1 MATFDVKNVK
11 NEIVGKIDLSDEILS
26 YPVKS
31 YLMHEVVLMQLANR
45 RAGTHSTLN
54 RARMK
59 GGKGAKPWKQK
70 GTGRA
75 RSGSR
80 KSPIWR
86 GGAVAFGPHPRDYSY
101 TMPKKKIKNAL
112 KSAIRAK
119 TEIGAIHILDML
131 SVDNG
136 KTKEAVEILKNF
148 SADRKVLIVY
158 KELEDKAV
166 QAFRNVPYCDLLDV
180 RGLNVYDVINSRTI
194 LVCQDA
200 IERIEEVLV

>member
-31 YLMHEVVLMQLANR
+31 SLMHEVVIMQLANR

-54 RARMK
+54 RAKMK

-70 GTGRA
+70 GSGRA

-86 GGAVAFGPHPRDYSY
+86 GGATCFGPQPRDYSY
-101 TMPKKKIKNAL
+101 TMPKKKLKNAL

-119 TEIGAIHILDML
+119 TEAGAVHFLDAI
-131 SVDNG
+131 SVENG
-136 KTKEAVEILKNF
+136 KTKEAVAILQNF
-148 SADRKVLIVY
+148 AASRKVLVVY
-158 KELEDKAV
+158 KELDEKV
-166 QAFRNVPYCDLLDV
+166 IQAFRNIPYVDLLSV
-180 RGLNVYDVINSRTI
+180 EGLNVYDVINSRTI
-194 LVCQDA
+194 LFVQDA
-200 IERIEEVLV
+200 VARIEEVLV

>member
-11 NEIVGKIDLSDEILS
+11 NETVGKVDLSDDIMS
-26 YPVKS
+26 YAVKPA
-31 YLMHEVVLMQLANR
+31 LMHEVVIMQLANR

-54 RARMK
+54 RAKMK
-59 GGKGAKPWKQK
+59 GGRGAKPWRQK

-86 GGAVAFGPHPRDYSY
+86 GGAVAFGPQPRDYSY

-112 KSAIRAK
+112 KSAIVAK
-119 TEIGAIHILDML
+119 TEAGAVHILDAL
-131 SVDNG
+131 SVENG
-136 KTKEAVEILKNF
+136 KTKEAVQILKNF

-158 KELEDKAV
+158 KELDEKAV
-166 QAFRNVPYCDLLDV
+166 QAFRNIPYVDLLDV
-180 RGLNVYDVINSRTI
+180 NGLNVYDMINSRTI
-194 LVCQDA
+194 FICQDA
-200 IERIEEVLV
+200 VERIQEVLV

>member
-11 NEIVGKIDLSDEILS
+11 NEIVGKIDLSDEIMS

-31 YLMHEVVLMQLANR
+31 SLMHEVVIMQLANR

-54 RARMK
+54 RAKMK
-59 GGKGAKPWKQK
+59 GGKGAKPWRQK

-75 RSGSR
+75 RAGSR

-86 GGAVAFGPHPRDYSY
+86 GGATCFGPQPRDYSY
-101 TMPKKKIKNAL
+101 SMPKKKLKNAL

-119 TEIGAIHILDML
+119 SEAGAVQFLDVL
-131 SVDNG
+131 SVENC
-136 KTKEAVEILKNF
+136 KTKGAVEILKNF

-158 KELEDKAV
+158 KELDQNV
-166 QAFRNVPYCDLLDV
+166 HNAFSNIPYCDLLDV
-180 RGLNVYDVINSRTI
+180 NGLNVYDVINSRTI
-194 LVCQDA
+194 LICQDA
-200 IERIEEVLV
+200 VERIQEVLV

>member
-11 NEIVGKIDLSDEILS
+11 NETVGTIDLSDEIMS

-31 YLMHEVVLMQLANR
+31 SLMHEVVIMQLANR

-54 RARMK
+54 RSKMK
-59 GGKGAKPWKQK
+59 GGKGAKPWRQK

-75 RSGSR
+75 RAGSR

-86 GGAVAFGPHPRDYSY
+86 GGATCFGPQPRDYSY
-101 TMPKKKIKNAL
+101 SMPKKKLKNAL

-119 TEIGAIHILDML
+119 TEAGAVHILDAL
-131 SVDNG
+131 SVENG
-136 KTKEAVEILKNF
+136 KTKEAVEILNNF
-148 SADRKVLIVY
+148 SADRKVLIVFN
-158 KELEDKAV
+158 ELDAKAE
-166 QAFRNVPYCDLLDV
+166 QAFRNIPYVDLLDV
-180 RGLNVYDVINSRTI
+180 NGLNVYDVINSRTI

-200 IERIEEVLV
+200 VPRIQEVLV